1 MELELRHLRC
11 LVALADAG
19 DLQEAART
27 LRVTEGALVSQLGR
41 IERAVGRALFSRAS
55 GPLTPT
61 ARGREILDP
70 ARAAL
75 AELDELR
82 REARRDRE
90 AVLRFAGPPSVVHP
104 VAARFAAARPDV
116 VLSLRTV
123 EAVVAVD
130 ALRTGEADAVVTV
143 RWPAGPRLFADGGA
157 HGGAHGGADGGGDG
171 GEVRFREVDRTPL
184 LVLLPD
190 THREAGAAL
199 VDLGGLAGEPWCV
212 RAEPALVGAVI
223 AECVRHGFE
232 PDVRFE
238 VDSDDALR
246 DVVASG
252 RAVAL
257 VADPAPGGPG
267 AVARPYRN
275 AARSEL
281 VLAWRP
287 ADVPAEVAQDLV
299 GAIEGWHAS
308 RAWAAP
314 AAVDAGSPGSA
325 TRPLRIGSVTAAAV
339 IPTVPRLRTVHGVHA
354 EITPGSQREVLD
366 AVRSGALDLAVCD
379 DLAGRVAGL
388 PDDWPRR
395 TVARDEPV
403 LVALGPGHRLA
414 RLPVRPVDLA
424 DETWT
429 VREDSGEAELVRALG
444 ALGGF
449 EPRIASAFTDP
460 RRVAAAVASGR
471 LVRLADQGEAE
482 QGVVHRAVD
491 HSAARRGLYLVW
503 PPGGPGEGLADRVA
517 EELRLARTP
526 YVTPYPREWTQRVD
540 GGAAGPVRG

>member
-27 LRVTEGALVSQLGR
+27 LKVTEGALVSQLGR

-55 GPLTPT
+55 GPLMPT
-61 ARGREILDP
+61 ARGREVLDP

-75 AELDELR
+75 AELAELR

-116 VLSLRTV
+116 VLSLRAV
-123 EAVVAVD
+123 EAVAAAE

-143 RWPAGPRLFADGGA
+143 RWPGGPGPFP
-157 HGGAHGGADGGGDG
+157 DGGGDG
-171 GEVRFREVDRTPL
+171 GGVRTREVDRTPL

-212 RAEPALVGAVI
+212 RAGPGRVDAVI

-299 GAIEGWHAS
+299 GAVEGWHAS

-314 AAVDAGSPGSA
+314 AAVDPGSPGSA

-339 IPTVPRLRTVHGVHA
+339 IPTVPRLRTVHGIHA
-354 EITPGSQREVLD
+354 EITAGSQREVLD

-414 RLPVRPVDLA
+414 RGPVRPADLA

-429 VREDSGEAELVRALG
+429 VREDSGDAELVRALG

-460 RRVAAAVASGR
+460 RRVTAAVASGR

-491 HSAARRGLYLVW
+491 HPAARRGLHLVW
-503 PPGGPGEGLADRVA
+503 PPGGPGAGPADRVA

-540 GGAAGPVRG
+540 GGTAGPVRG

>member
-19 DLQEAART
+19 DVQEAARA
-27 LRVTEGALVSQLGR
+27 LKVTERALLSQLGR
-41 IERAVGRALFSRAS
+41 IEQAVGRALFSRAS

-116 VLSLRTV
+116 VLSLRAV
-123 EAVVAVD
+123 EAPAAVD
-130 ALRTGEADAVVTV
+130 ALRAGEADAVVTV
-143 RWPAGPRLFADGGA
+143 RWPAGPWPFP
-157 HGGAHGGADGGGDG
+157 DG
-171 GEVRFREVDRTPL
+171 GELRFREVDRTPL
-184 LVLLPD
+184 RVLLPD
-190 THREAGAAL
+190 THSRAGAPL
-199 VDLGGLAGEPWCV
+199 VDLAALAGEPWCV
-212 RAEPALVGAVI
+212 RAEPGLVDSVI

-232 PDVRFE
+232 PDVRFS
-238 VDSDDALR
+238 VDSDEALR

-257 VADPAPGGPG
+257 VADPAPDGAG

-275 AARSEL
+275 AARSGL
-281 VLAWRP
+281 VLAWCP

-308 RAWAAP
+308 RTWAAP
-314 AAVDAGSPGSA
+314 AAVAAGSPGSA
-325 TRPLRIGSVTAAAV
+325 TRPLRIGSVTAGAV
-339 IPTVPRLRTVHGVHA
+339 IPTVPRLRTVHGIHA
-354 EITPGSQREVLD
+354 EVVCGTQRDVLD

-379 DLAGRVAGL
+379 DLAGRIAGP
-388 PDDWPRR
+388 PDDWPCR
-395 TVARDEPV
+395 TVGRDEPV
-403 LVALGPGHRLA
+403 LVALGAGHRLA
-414 RLPVRPVDLA
+414 RRPVRPGDLA

-444 ALGGF
+444 DLGGF

-471 LVRLADQGEAE
+471 LVRLAEPGESE
-482 QGVVHRAVD
+482 PGVVHRAVD
-491 HSAARRGLYLVW
+491 HPAARRGLQLVW
-503 PPGGPGEGLADRVA
+503 PPGGPGEALADRVA

-526 YVTPYPREWTQRVD
+526 YTAPYPQEWTERS
-540 GGAAGPVRG
+540 GTGSAGPARG

>member
-27 LRVTEGALVSQLGR
+27 LKVTEGALVSQLGR

-55 GPLTPT
+55 GSLTPT

-123 EAVVAVD
+123 EAVAAVD

-157 HGGAHGGADGGGDG
+157 HGGADGGGVG

-354 EITPGSQREVLD
+354 EITSGSQREVLD

-414 RLPVRPVDLA
+414 RLPVRPGDLA

-491 HSAARRGLYLVW
+491 HPAARRGLHLVW

-540 GGAAGPVRG
+540 GGTAGPVRG